1 MANNTLIIAI
11 VLIIVIVAGALA
23 ATTLM
28 NNNGSQKQA
37 NAVSAGATK
46 LAFQNNGTTWLH
58 MDVIL
63 ENVTLKNGK
72 MQTFYNELW
81 IKPNGTIIMD
91 LSDLAGY
98 GKDKLPAGTTI
109 RVLAWKGLY
118 NTTLN
123 ATTSDLNLNMQ
134 GWSNTLQ
141 PGTGDAITNVVLPG
155 LTVQQLP
162 QNVTDNMLFTNTDV
176 TKLHQMKGFVSDNDK
191 FTAYEEEV
199 LTVDQNGKVT
209 ITVTTAPELCSLIA
223 HEI

>member
-11 VLIIVIVAGALA
+11 VLIVVIVAGAFA
-23 ATTLM
+23 AVTLM
-28 NNNGSQKQA
+28 NNNGNQKQV

-63 ENVTLKNGK
+63 ENVTLKNGTL
-72 MQTFYNELW
+72 QTFYNELW
-81 IKPNGTIIMD
+81 IKPNGTIVMD
-91 LSDLAGY
+91 LSNLAGY
-98 GKDKLPAGTTI
+98 GSDKLPPGTTI
-109 RVLAWKGLY
+109 RILAWKGLY

-123 ATTSDLNLNMQ
+123 ETTSILNLNMQ

-141 PGTGDAITNVVLPG
+141 PGANDTITNVVLNG

-162 QNVTDNMLFTNTDV
+162 QNVTDNMIFTNTDV
-176 TKLHQMKGFVSDNDK
+176 TKLHQMQGFIADDDK
-191 FTAYEEEV
+191 FTVYEEEV